1 METIDINEVFAQAN
15 VVENLKNFAG
25 IDAQNALSMMTPER
39 LAAVVGGNIG
49 EATVDKPGLL
59 SSAMLRHLSGFSAS
73 TSDSGSSLFR
83 IYPSSGTYPSL
94 NITIECITSQSRPFI
109 FKIGISGK
117 VTHCVCLNSDK
128 TGIMYAVKFYKS
140 DDLSLYV
147 EVKSYSVVTVHTSNF
162 KTIIDSKLELTKVS
176 SDLIKNLHEIPIHN

>member
-1 METIDINEVFAQAN
+1 M
-15 VVENLKNFAG
+15 
-25 IDAQNALSMMTPER
+25 
-39 LAAVVGGNIG
+39 VVGGNIG
-49 EATVDKPGLL
+49 GATVDKPGLL